1 MPESKE
7 KSTTKRIDLL
17 LTRPELESER
27 LANLLDK
34 KKFRIKISP
43 LIEINSIDYKF
54 EDTVQYDLIIFTSK
68 NGINNFQYL
77 KKDDKV
83 LVIGDGT
90 NELAKKKGI
99 SNIKNVKGNSKDLK
113 NRIRKFIKKGARIL
127 HPTSIDLNNE
137 LKIFFKDLKCSY
149 TSLGCYNS
157 NMCNSNPEVFENFFN
172 SCKDGLIT
180 LFSRRTALS
189 LKNEIFKMNLSENC
203 KYKRVLVLSSSIEH
217 ELNDLNFKEVHK
229 TNEPNEESMI
239 KLIENLG
246 YL

>member
-83 LVIGDGT
+83 LVIGCLTGYSVAILSNLVGYVFAIENDKKLV
-90 NELAKKKGI
+90 ELANQTLTEMSLLNCSVHYKSKLSTGNSHNQPFDKIFIEGCVNHMPQGLVKQLKEDGEI
-99 SNIKNVKGNSKDLK
+99 YTVIKN
-113 NRIRKFIKKGARIL
+113 
-127 HPTSIDLNNE
+127 IDDPIGFFVRG
-137 LKIFFKDLKCSY
+137 LKIKNDVSFTKIFN
-149 TSLGCYNS
+149 TNV
-157 NMCNSNPEVFENFFN
+157 CN
-172 SCKDGLIT
+172 
-180 LFSRRTALS
+180 
-189 LKNEIFKMNLSENC
+189 
-203 KYKRVLVLSSSIEH
+203 
-217 ELNDLNFKEVHK
+217 LNDFTEVGDDYAQ
-229 TNEPNEESMI
+229 NN
-239 KLIENLG
+239 
-246 YL
+246 